1 MGVDLEDKDLTADL
15 AGDHRA
21 EQPDRPPAHHQDL
34 LTRRE
39 LGSSD
44 VVNGHCRR
52 FHESFVPQRD
62 LVRQPDEDA

>member
-1 MGVDLEDKDLTADL
+1 MGVDLEDQHLATDL
-15 AGDHRA
+15 AGDHGD
-21 EQPDRPPAHHQDL
+21 EQPDRPATDHKDL

-44 VVNGHCRR
+44 VVNGHCRG
-52 FHESFVPQRD
+52 FHERCVPQRD